1 VRYPTGDAERAI
13 AQINRQKW
21 IALFFT
27 GLEGWFNWRRTGVP
41 ALEPSVSNV
50 NSDRIPVRF
59 RYPESE
65 QSLNAENY
73 QKAVDTQGADNI
85 NTAIWL
91 IE

>member
-1 VRYPTGDAERAI
+1 
-13 AQINRQKW
+13 
-21 IALFFT
+21 
-27 GLEGWFNWRRTGVP
+27 
-41 ALEPSVSNV
+41 V